1 MPPRGLTRS
10 VYTAPRLKPRRG
22 APSRLCDQKSA
33 RRTGDQRSDERRHL
47 GRTAISH
54 VRASPNLRGPV
65 IVGSGRHELG
75 RPLPPR
81 SLEVGHDDVTHHG
94 SEQGGWRE
102 KLVVHRDNNFTQD
115 GQAALPRVYTDIGDY
130 AGVRSYRG
138 RKRKWDRSALERLAD
153 EVDELGLPEACSREG
168 IGLRHGQD
176 LMRKAADAGLVVIN
190 KRSGPRSENVYSRI
204 RIDVQEPSAADRADW
219 HRTRW
224 LGMRR
229 TARMLQE
236 NWERQSGS
244 ADRHG

>member
-1 MPPRGLTRS
+1 MSNLVLRATAGPDPQRLHRA
-10 VYTAPRLKPRRG
+10 APRLKPRRG

-115 GQAALPRVYTDIGDY
+115 GQAALPRVYTDELVDDSVAPPLDL
-130 AGVRSYRG
+130 AGT
-138 RKRKWDRSALERLAD
+138 L
-153 EVDELGLPEACSREG
+153 SR
-168 IGLRHGQD
+168 R
-176 LMRKAADAGLVVIN
+176 N
-190 KRSGPRSENVYSRI
+190 SGEI
-204 RIDVQEPSAADRADW
+204 RE
-219 HRTRW
+219 H
-224 LGMRR
+224 
-229 TARMLQE
+229 
-236 NWERQSGS
+236 
-244 ADRHG
+244 